1 MLNLDNIVISKVI
14 KIKTFSKYLIE
25 YLDIAVRPIFLI
37 IPKISKYVKKFNVN
51 SGDKNKN
58 NKMMPFRAVDE
69 KLLEKYKLFRLRL
82 KTQKILN

>member
-1 MLNLDNIVISKVI
+1 MLNLDNIVTSKVI

-25 YLDIAVRPIFLI
+25 YLDIVMKPIFLI

-51 SGDKNKN
+51 GGDKNKN
-58 NKMMPFRAVDE
+58 NKMMPFRVIDE

>member
-51 SGDKNKN
+51 SGDKNEN

-82 KTQKILN
+82 KT

>member
-25 YLDIAVRPIFLI
+25 YLDIVMKPIFLV

-51 SGDKNKN
+51 GGDKNKN
-58 NKMMPFRAVDE
+58 NKMMPFRVIDE

-82 KTQKILN
+82 KT

>member
-25 YLDIAVRPIFLI
+25 YLDIVMKPIFLI
-37 IPKISKYVKKFNVN
+37 IPKISKYAKKFNVN
-51 SGDKNKN
+51 GGDKNKN
-58 NKMMPFRAVDE
+58 NKMMPFRVIDE

-82 KTQKILN
+82 KT

>member
-25 YLDIAVRPIFLI
+25 YLDIVMKPIFLI

-51 SGDKNKN
+51 GGDKNKN
-58 NKMMPFRAVDE
+58 NKMMPFRVIDE
-69 KLLEKYKLFRLRL
+69 KLLENYKLFRLRL
-82 KTQKILN
+82 KT

>member
-25 YLDIAVRPIFLI
+25 YLDIVMKPMFLI

-51 SGDKNKN
+51 GGDKNKN
-58 NKMMPFRAVDE
+58 NKMMPFRVIDE

-82 KTQKILN
+82 KT

>member
-25 YLDIAVRPIFLI
+25 YLDIVMKPIFLI

>member
-1 MLNLDNIVISKVI
+1 MLNLDNIVTSKVI

-25 YLDIAVRPIFLI
+25 YLDIVMKPIFLI

-51 SGDKNKN
+51 GGDKNKN
-58 NKMMPFRAVDE
+58 NKMMPFRVIDE

-82 KTQKILN
+82 KT

>member
-51 SGDKNKN
+51 GGDKNKN
-58 NKMMPFRAVDE
+58 NKMMPFRVIDE